1 MCTVVWI
8 HRLIYNVIVL
18 SQLHKFLT
26 AVAPIRAV
34 AHVGGAAA
42 QLLSTPAEHFF
53 VHSPAAAGPWR
64 MLGLQQE
71 QKEGPGDGRGLSWQ
85 LQRAVVRFVQA
96 LASEALGLGATV
108 VAGAN
113 YLLGQAGR

>member
-1 MCTVVWI
+1 MCVQH
-8 HRLIYNVIVL
+8 HRLP
-18 SQLHKFLT
+18 QLHKFLT

-34 AHVGGAAA
+34 AHVGVAAA

-53 VHSPAAAGPWR
+53 VHNPAAAGPWR
-64 MLGLQQE
+64 LLGLPQE
-71 QKEGPGDGRGLSWQ
+71 PREGPGRGLSWQ

-108 VAGAN
+108 VAGGK
-113 YLLGQAGR
+113 YLLGQGQAGR

>member
-1 MCTVVWI
+1 M
-8 HRLIYNVIVL
+8 
-18 SQLHKFLT
+18 
-26 AVAPIRAV
+26 

-53 VHSPAAAGPWR
+53 VHNPASVGPWR
-64 MLGLQQE
+64 LLGPPQE
-71 QKEGPGDGRGLSWQ
+71 QREGPGSRGLSWQ

-108 VAGAN
+108 VAGGK
-113 YLLGQAGR
+113 YLLGQGQQR